1 MLAYQLTILIL
12 SGTAFCLECT
22 EDCIYPRLWGVGPPG
37 SLVAVQIVRDSET
50 LYQKS
55 NIPVQDDGTW
65 SVTMHTGAMVG
76 TGFTVLVIN
85 NESGSMIRLNDVAFG
100 EVWVCSGQSNMEW
113 TIIGVRHALQVK
125 CTLLGK
131 LHNFKPDDFHRRLTM
146 QLTLTKM
153 FV

>member
-1 MLAYQLTILIL
+1 
-12 SGTAFCLECT
+12 
-22 EDCIYPRLWGVGPPG
+22 
-37 SLVAVQIVRDSET
+37 
-50 LYQKS
+50 
-55 NIPVQDDGTW
+55 
-65 SVTMHTGAMVG
+65 MHTGAMVG

>member
-1 MLAYQLTILIL
+1 MTQLKISIL
-12 SGTAFCLECT
+12 SRTAFCLECT
-22 EDCIYPRLWGVGPPG
+22 EDCIYPRLWGFGPPG

-50 LYQKS
+50 LYQTS

-65 SVTMHTGAMVG
+65 SVTMHTGAIVG

-113 TIIGVRHALQVK
+113 TIIGVRNALQVNY
-125 CTLLGK
+125 TLSWE
-131 LHNFKPDDFHRRLTM
+131 NYR
-146 QLTLTKM
+146 TLNLLI
-153 FV
+153 FIGD